1 MAYEQI
7 LYERREKIGLIT
19 LNRPERL
26 NAWTPKMMVEM
37 RAAIDEGVADPCV
50 AALVVTG
57 AGRAFCAGADI
68 GDVFAKRV
76 EADAAGRDEDAGRQS
91 NAGDWVRY
99 LRTLP
104 KPTIAAINGT
114 AVGIGITQI
123 LPMDIRIAAD
133 TARVGFFFVKMGLM
147 PELASSAFLP
157 QMVGTA
163 RATEWC
169 LTGRLIPAQE
179 LREAGLI
186 SEVVPAEKLIDRAVE
201 LGDML
206 AKNPAPAMAE
216 IRKLLIANVHNDDTA
231 AVQRSEG
238 AALEQAYRT
247 WEHKEAIAAF
257 REKRDPDFSKPPA
270 G

>member
-1 MAYEQI
+1 MDYGQI
-7 LYERREKIGLIT
+7 LYERRAKIGLIT

-26 NAWTPKMMVEM
+26 NAWTPKMMAEM
-37 RAAIDEGVADPCV
+37 RHAIDGAVADPGV
-50 AALVVTG
+50 AAIVVTG

-68 GDVFAKRV
+68 GEVFAKRV
-76 EADAAGRDEDAGRQS
+76 EADEAGREDNTAQAAG
-91 NAGDWVRY
+91 AGDWVRY

-114 AVGIGITQI
+114 AVGIGITQV

-133 TARVGFFFVKMGLM
+133 TARIGFFFVKMGLM
-147 PELASSAFLP
+147 PELASSALLP

-169 LTGRLIPAQE
+169 LTGRLVPAAE
-179 LREAGLI
+179 AKEAGLVA
-186 SEVVPAEKLIDRAVE
+186 EVVPAEKLIDRAIE
-201 LGDML
+201 LGDLL
-206 AKNPAPAMAE
+206 AKNPAPAMAQ
-216 IRKLLIANVHNDDTA
+216 IRQLLNDNVHNDDTV

-238 AALEQAYRT
+238 AALEKAYRT

-257 REKRDPDFSKPPA
+257 REKRDPDFSKPRA
-270 G
+270 